1 MLSGSDSLTVLPYS
15 VVFLTR
21 KTTQIEAL
29 PLKIEHPNR
38 QLGMLFP
45 CESGSAPALAPFKT
59 FIAAQC
65 RQLEARIQHD
75 QQVTRRR
82 G

>member
-1 MLSGSDSLTVLPYS
+1 
-15 VVFLTR
+15 
-21 KTTQIEAL
+21 
-29 PLKIEHPNR
+29 
-38 QLGMLFP
+38 MLFP
-45 CESGSAPALAPFKT
+45 RESSAAPALAPFKT